1 MRRLLFTILLA
12 TVLWT
17 VMFSPWTAPYVNFW
31 WMMTGSACT
40 LSLLATLFAPGWWK
54 RVRLTPANILLGVAI
69 AVALWGIF
77 WVGDKLSQLMFDFA
91 RPQVDT
97 IYGMKEGESPW
108 LLTGLMLFLIGPAE
122 EIFWRGYVQQKLSE
136 RWNANKGLIVTTLIY
151 ALVHAG
157 SCNFMLTMAALVA
170 GAAWGVLYRF
180 FPERFAAIIIS
191 HALWDVAVFIWFPIM

>member
-1 MRRLLFTILLA
+1 MRRLLFTVILA

-17 VMFSPWTAPYVNFW
+17 VMFSPWTAPNVNFW
-31 WMMTGSACT
+31 WMMTGSACA

-97 IYGMKEGESPW
+97 IYGMKESESPW

-136 RWNANKGLIVTTLIY
+136 RWNANKGLIVTMLIY

-180 FPERFAAIIIS
+180 FPERFSAIIIS

>member
-12 TVLWT
+12 AVLWT
-17 VMFSPWTAPYVNFW
+17 VMFSPWTAPHVNFW

-69 AVALWGIF
+69 AVALWGVF

-180 FPERFAAIIIS
+180 FPERFSAIIIS